1 MVTATR
7 TAYEI
12 AAQTPDPELPVVT
25 IGDLGILRAV
35 DQSGDGVLVTI
46 TPTYS
51 GCPAMREIAAD
62 VVNRLRGHGVTAV
75 TVRFAL
81 APAWTTDWI
90 TPDGRRKLAEA
101 GIAPPGPAPALTG
114 SAPVPI
120 SFGLPAPV
128 RCPRCGAQDTT
139 TVAVFG
145 STACKSLH
153 RCRACEEPFEGMKAL

>member
-1 MVTATR
+1 MVTATQ
-7 TAYEI
+7 TAYDV

-25 IGDLGILRAV
+25 IADLGILREV
-35 DQSGDGVLVTI
+35 DEVDGTVVVTI

-62 VVNRLRGHGVTAV
+62 LTARLRSAGFDEV

-90 TPDGRRKLAEA
+90 TDDGRRKLATA
-101 GIAPPGPAPALTG
+101 GIAPPARTSTG
-114 SAPVPI
+114 SGGPVPI
-120 SFGLPAPV
+120 TLGLPVP
-128 RCPRCGAQDTT
+128 CPRCGSPRTSSIAT
-139 TVAVFG
+139 FG

-153 RCRACEEPFEGMKAL
+153 RCLDCLEPFEAVKSL